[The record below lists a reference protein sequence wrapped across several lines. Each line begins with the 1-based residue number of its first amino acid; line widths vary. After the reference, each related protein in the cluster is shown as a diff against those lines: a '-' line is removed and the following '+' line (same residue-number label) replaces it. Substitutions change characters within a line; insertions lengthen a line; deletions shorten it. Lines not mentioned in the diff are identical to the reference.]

1 VLKGEPTKMMG
12 RTVVVTG
19 ATGAQG
25 GGVARQLLLSGK
37 YRVRCLTRN
46 PNSDKANGLKLAGAE
61 VRRGDLDD
69 PASLHMALEGCW
81 GVFGVTN
88 YWEHFAKELPQ
99 GKNLVDAVQAAKVPH
114 FIFSTLPYAKKITQG
129 QIEIP
134 HFDTKGQI
142 EEHARELRL
151 GATFVNVAFYFE
163 NFIHFFPPQKQAD
176 GSYAF
181 AFPQGDVP
189 LAGVAVEDV
198 GGVVAGI
205 FADPEPF
212 RDKTVGV
219 VGDDLPCAEYAATM
233 SRVLGKKVVYNHM
246 PREQYAALGFPG
258 AVDLANMFEYN
269 RLHIPNR
276 QADIHGSLRLY
287 SGMRRFEPWVKANK
301 AALLNVLK

>member
-1 VLKGEPTKMMG
+1 MTDKTVL
-12 RTVVVTG
+12 VTG

-25 GGVARQLLLSGK
+25 GGVVRHLLRSHK

-46 PNSDKANGLKLAGAE
+46 PNSDQANALKLAGAE
-61 VRRGDLDD
+61 VRRGNLDD
-69 PASLHMALEGCW
+69 PASLCEALEGSW

-99 GKNLVDAVQAAKVPH
+99 GKNLVDAVRAAKVPH
-114 FIFSTLPYAKKITQG
+114 FIYSTLPYIKKLTG
-129 QIEIP
+129 GKIEVP
-134 HFDTKGQI
+134 HFDLKGEI
-142 EEHARELRL
+142 EEHARELKL

-163 NFIHFFPPQKQAD
+163 NFIHFFPPQKNAD
-176 GSYAF
+176 LSYAF

-189 LAGVAVEDV
+189 LAGVAVEDL

-205 FADPEPF
+205 FADPEAF

-233 SRVLGKKVVYNHM
+233 SRVLGKKVVYSHM

-258 AVDLANMFEYN
+258 ADDLANMFEYN

-276 QADIHGSLRLY
+276 QADIHESLRLY
-287 SGMRRFEPWVKANK
+287 PGMQRFEPWVKENK
-301 AALLNVLK
+301 AALLNVLT